1 MYKKFLVTQHSG
13 PVPVENKRHQRSKS
27 TGNIIVIKRPFTFV
41 YGHKQ
46 AITQNFI
53 PNANV
58 LCKQFTKYIIFHIFI
73 PPFTLSRRFCW
84 LRHGWWTYTELGTP
98 NCPATYRQT
107 LAIYRAVAL
116 QRKWRHSSNYMF
128 RGNPQ
133 KCRLF
138 MTASALWV
146 KDR

>member
-1 MYKKFLVTQHSG
+1 MVRYQSKTNSIILERSEKVKKHRQHY
-13 PVPVENKRHQRSKS
+13 RHKKAFYICLLPQA
-27 TGNIIVIKRPFTFV
+27 
-41 YGHKQ
+41 

-58 LCKQFTKYIIFHIFI
+58 LCKQFTKYIIFHEFI
-73 PPFTLSRRFCW
+73 LPFTSSRRFCW
-84 LRHGWWTYTELGTP
+84 LRHGCWTYTELGTP
-98 NCPATYRQT
+98 NCPTTYRQT

-128 RGNPQ
+128 RANPR

-138 MTASALWV
+138 MTASALM
-146 KDR
+146 D